1 MRLNIFSE
9 NRLSMIV
16 LGGFAVLGSIL
27 VVRNYSKKR
36 RNKNENNKPIQME
49 TIDEN
54 DINTE
59 NAENTDNTDSTD
71 DTSDG
76 GVIEV

>member
-9 NRLSMIV
+9 SRLYVIV
-16 LGGFAVLGSIL
+16 LGGLAVLGSIL

-49 TIDEN
+49 TIDED
-54 DINTE
+54 DINNE
-59 NAENTDNTDSTD
+59 NDENN
-71 DTSDG
+71 
-76 GVIEV
+76 ENNEK